1 MISSVR
7 FQNMLELLFKWQVYI
22 HEKFF
27 FAFWEICYE
36 KYDSQI
42 ILIRGIISSLRK
54 EKQKQ
59 EAEDAFLKQQKVLGA
74 IIHLKNLN
82 GEATREN
89 IKELFDNFA
98 TVRYIDYN
106 KGLVEAYVRFTEE
119 NKAKEALAKAT
130 EATAGVLT
138 LQGATLEARVLEGEE
153 EEEYWRQIV
162 RRLAESRGNRKNGGG
177 GRGGKRGGGR
187 GGFNRN
193 KRSRDDDNGED
204 GGNDNNGGDDGDN
217 NKKLKTDAE

>member
-1 MISSVR
+1 
-7 FQNMLELLFKWQVYI
+7 
-22 HEKFF
+22 
-27 FAFWEICYE
+27 
-36 KYDSQI
+36 
-42 ILIRGIISSLRK
+42 
-54 EKQKQ
+54 
-59 EAEDAFLKQQKVLGA
+59 LGA